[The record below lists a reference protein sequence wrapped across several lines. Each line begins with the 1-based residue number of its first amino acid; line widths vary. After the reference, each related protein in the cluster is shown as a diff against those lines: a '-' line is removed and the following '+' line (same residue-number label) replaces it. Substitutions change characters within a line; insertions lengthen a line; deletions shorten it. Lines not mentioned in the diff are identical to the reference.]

1 MSIESVILSN
11 HLIFCH
17 SLLLLSSKFPS
28 IKVFSFLFFLYF
40 LLFFFYFTI
49 LAMCW
54 FFASVGQR
62 IGASTSVNILF
73 FLKWYSFFM
82 KCHIGLCSENLIWNK
97 NAFSG
102 LKNATSSHLYIKCMF
117 VDLYETIILLGL
129 ISQSCDFYILQTWR
143 TCSLSSSG
151 NPNQIVVMGKSVWY

>member
-1 MSIESVILSN
+1 
-11 HLIFCH
+11 
-17 SLLLLSSKFPS
+17 
-28 IKVFSFLFFLYF
+28 
-40 LLFFFYFTI
+40 
-49 LAMCW
+49 
-54 FFASVGQR
+54 
-62 IGASTSVNILF
+62 
-73 FLKWYSFFM
+73 M

-102 LKNATSSHLYIKCMF
+102 LKNAMSSHLYTKCIF

-129 ISQSCDFYILQTWR
+129 ISPCDFYILQTWR